1 MAKPKQGGFKMNAL
15 EVRVLEVKPAVV
27 NFNYQEMSEYA
38 KKLAE
43 EYKGLV
49 FDEETVKDGKK
60 TVAELKKIQKSVND
74 FKVKTKK
81 ELTESVTL
89 FESQCKD
96 IISEFDEPI
105 NFISSQL
112 EAFETE
118 RIRVKTLKIESII
131 SQGYEQVGIEPKFQ
145 KVEFKSDWTNATKK
159 ESDIVEEIS
168 YQLKECA
175 NNQNTYYTNCELVE
189 TFVKLAN
196 SEYQLNVGLDAQTF
210 IKMDYMT
217 LDQIKEAITQSAQRQ
232 QESEQ
237 AYKEKVETQAQVKAA
252 EIIEKATEQIEKII
266 PVESQGETVYE
277 RTIKVKGTKAQLVAL
292 KNYLEQVGIE
302 VL

>member
-1 MAKPKQGGFKMNAL
+1 MNAL

-49 FDEETVKDGKK
+49 FDEETVKEGKK

-81 ELTESVTL
+81 ELTESVSL
-89 FESQCKD
+89 FEAQCKD

-159 ESDIVEEIS
+159 ESDIIEEIS

-175 NNQNTYYTNCELVE
+175 NNQNTYYTNCELIE

-210 IKMDYMT
+210 IKMDYMN

-232 QESEQ
+232 QTSEQ
-237 AYKEKVETQAQVKAA
+237 AYKEKVESQAQVKVA

-266 PVESQGETVYE
+266 PVESQGEPVYE
-277 RTIKVKGTKAQLVAL
+277 RTIKVKGTKAQLVAP

-302 VL
+302 VLS

>member
-1 MAKPKQGGFKMNAL
+1 MNAL

-49 FDEETVKDGKK
+49 FDEETVKEGKK

-81 ELTESVTL
+81 ELTESVSL
-89 FESQCKD
+89 FEAQCKD

-159 ESDIVEEIS
+159 LS
-168 YQLKECA
+168 
-175 NNQNTYYTNCELVE
+175 
-189 TFVKLAN
+189 
-196 SEYQLNVGLDAQTF
+196 
-210 IKMDYMT
+210 
-217 LDQIKEAITQSAQRQ
+217 
-232 QESEQ
+232 
-237 AYKEKVETQAQVKAA
+237 
-252 EIIEKATEQIEKII
+252 
-266 PVESQGETVYE
+266 
-277 RTIKVKGTKAQLVAL
+277 
-292 KNYLEQVGIE
+292 
-302 VL
+302 

>member
-1 MAKPKQGGFKMNAL
+1 MNAL

-43 EYKGLV
+43 EYKGLT
-49 FDEETVKDGKK
+49 FDEETVKEGKK

-89 FESQCKD
+89 FETQCKD

-159 ESDIVEEIS
+159 ESDIIEEIS

-175 NNQNTYYTNCELVE
+175 NNQNNYYTNCELIE

-232 QESEQ
+232 QTSEQ
-237 AYKEKVETQAQVKAA
+237 AYKEKVESQAQVKAA

-266 PVESQGETVYE
+266 PVESQGEPVYE
-277 RTIKVKGTKAQLVAL
+277 RTIKVKGTKTQLVAL

>member
-1 MAKPKQGGFKMNAL
+1 MNAL

-49 FDEETVKDGKK
+49 FDEETVKEGKK

-81 ELTESVTL
+81 ELTESVSL
-89 FESQCKD
+89 FEAQCKD

-131 SQGYEQVGIEPKFQ
+131 YQGYEQVGIEPKFQ

-159 ESDIVEEIS
+159 ESDIIEEIS

-175 NNQNTYYTNCELVE
+175 NNQNTYYTNCELIE

-210 IKMDYMT
+210 IKMDYMN

-232 QESEQ
+232 QTSEQ
-237 AYKEKVETQAQVKAA
+237 AYKEKVESQAQVKVA

-266 PVESQGETVYE
+266 PVESQGEPVYE
-277 RTIKVKGTKAQLVAL
+277 RTIKVKGTKSQLVAL

-302 VL
+302 VLS

>member
-1 MAKPKQGGFKMNAL
+1 MNAL
-15 EVRVLEVKPAVV
+15 EVRVLNVTPAVV
-27 NFNYQEMSEYA
+27 EFNYLEMSAYA
-38 KKLAE
+38 KQLAE
-43 EYKGLV
+43 DYRGLT
-49 FDEETVKDGKK
+49 FDEETVKEGKK

-81 ELTESVTL
+81 ELTESVAL

-105 NFISSQL
+105 NFISNQL
-112 EAFETE
+112 DVFETKRVNHKTF
-118 RIRVKTLKIESII
+118 RINSLI
-131 SQGYEQVGIEPKFQ
+131 SLGYELAGIEPKFQ
-145 KVEFKSDWTNATKK
+145 NVVFKDDWLNITKK
-159 ESDIVEEIS
+159 EKEIEEEIR

-175 NNQNTYYTNCELVE
+175 NAQDKYYSNCA
-189 TFVKLAN
+189 TIQKLIKIAN
-196 SEYQLNVGLDAQTF
+196 LEKQLSVDIDEQIF
-210 IKMDYMT
+210 IKMIDYKT
-217 LDQIKEAITQSAQRQ
+217 IEQIEELINQSAERQ
-232 QESEQ
+232 KKSEQ
-237 AYKEKVETQAQVKAA
+237 EYKTKVETQAQVNAA

-277 RTIKVKGTKAQLVAL
+277 RTIKVKGTKTQLVAL

>member
-1 MAKPKQGGFKMNAL
+1 MNAL
-15 EVRVLEVKPAVV
+15 EVRVIEVKPAVV
-27 NFNYQEMSEYA
+27 NFNYQEMSAYA
-38 KKLAE
+38 KQLAE
-43 EYKGLV
+43 EYKGLT
-49 FDEETVKDGKK
+49 FDEETVKEGKK

-89 FESQCKD
+89 FETQCKD

-175 NNQNTYYTNCELVE
+175 NNQNTYYTNCELIE

-196 SEYQLNVGLDAQTF
+196 SEYQLNVGLDAQAF

-232 QESEQ
+232 QQSEQ
-237 AYKEKVETQAQVKAA
+237 AYKEKVESQAQVKAA

-266 PVESQGETVYE
+266 PVESQGEPVYE
-277 RTIKVKGTKAQLVAL
+277 RTIKVKGTKAQLRSL
-292 KNYLEQVGIE
+292 KYYLEQVGIE

>member
-1 MAKPKQGGFKMNAL
+1 MNAL

-49 FDEETVKDGKK
+49 FDEETVKEGKK

-81 ELTESVTL
+81 ELTESVSL
-89 FESQCKD
+89 FEAQCKD

-131 SQGYEQVGIEPKFQ
+131 YQGYEQVGIEPKFQ

-159 ESDIVEEIS
+159 ESDIIEEIS

-175 NNQNTYYTNCELVE
+175 NNQNTYYTNCELIE

-210 IKMDYMT
+210 IRMDYMN

-232 QESEQ
+232 QTSEQ
-237 AYKEKVETQAQVKAA
+237 AYKEKVESQAQVKVA
-252 EIIEKATEQIEKII
+252 EIIEKATEQIEKTI
-266 PVESQGETVYE
+266 PIESQGEPVYE
-277 RTIKVKGTKAQLVAL
+277 RTIKVKGTKSQLVAL

-302 VL
+302 VLS